1 MAITLGLDIGL
12 VSIKLA
18 AFGDEED
25 RVLFKK
31 ACQEKP
37 ELFYLPP
44 DTTASFDHP
53 HAPFLV
59 TRYRR
64 IKGKP
69 AQATEQI
76 LKDFFSV
83 VPKDKIKGIRIT
95 GSANKL
101 ISSLLGVNREN
112 DFKATAAG
120 VQFLHPDVRTIFEM
134 GGESSKYIRLQKDP
148 HSGKLSIV
156 DYEKS
161 GDCAAGTGSFMD
173 QQASRLRF
181 DIEKVGD
188 IVMATG
194 KEAKVAGRCSV
205 FAKSDMIHA
214 QQKGYTPPEVLKG
227 LCQAVVRNFKGSI
240 TKGKKIVSKVTFL
253 GGVAINKGIAEAMR
267 EVFQI
272 STDDFIISPYY
283 AWMGAIGSALV
294 EKEAAEKKMLS
305 DFSKLHEYLDTMGK
319 EFPVQAPLS
328 LDKVVL
334 LRDRVK
340 PYTFTTKKGKIDAY
354 LGIDIGSVST
364 NLAVIDENGDVIKAI
379 YLKTE
384 ARPIEIVNNGLQEI
398 EKDIGDRIEIKGV
411 GTTGSGRELIG
422 ELIGADSI
430 NDEITGHKTGASFIG
445 QKLLNVE
452 PDTIFDIGGQDS
464 KYISLDKGIVVDFTM
479 NEACAAGTGSFLEE
493 RAEELEI
500 NIINEFAKMALS
512 SKAPVRLGER
522 CTVFME
528 QDVNTY
534 QQRGAAKKD
543 LVAGLAY
550 SVVYNYIN
558 RVVRGRKIGN
568 VIFFQGGTAYNDAV
582 AAAFTKV
589 LGKEIIVPPHNGVL
603 GAIGAALLVQE
614 KIKMTGAKTTFR
626 GYDLSKIDYTLKEF
640 VCKACSNY
648 CDIQMF
654 KVEGKRTYW
663 GDKCSHMFR
672 SHTKSEKE
680 PVIPDLLKLR
690 LELLF
695 KGYEEG
701 KGTEPKIGFP
711 RTMYMYER
719 FPFWNTFFKELNFRI
734 YLSDET
740 NKQISNDGIEASVAE
755 PCHPIKMAHGHV
767 KNLIDKGVDYIF
779 IPNTINAPSKFHD
792 VESFMCPW
800 GQTLPFIISNSPK
813 FIDWKDRILKP
824 NIRFRLGKK
833 FVARELIKLMKQFK
847 ISKKA
852 IIEAVDKAYAV
863 QNEFYR
869 TLVKLGEEALAI
881 LKEKG
886 EEGILLVGRPYNT
899 LDKGVNLDIPNKLRD
914 YYGANVIPM
923 DFLPIDD
930 VEISD
935 INYNM
940 FWNYGRR
947 IIAAAKIAKNYP
959 NLHILYITNFKCG
972 PDSYIKHFIVQASG
986 KPYLSLQFD
995 GHSNDAGFITRCE
1008 AYLDSKGV
1016 LRWWRKERETA
1027 IP

>member
-18 AFGDEED
+18 ALGDEED
-25 RVLFKK
+25 RALFREALK
-31 ACQEKP
+31 EKP
-37 ELFYLPP
+37 ELFYLPS
-44 DTTASFDHP
+44 DNISSADHP
-53 HAPFLV
+53 ECPFLV

-69 AQATEQI
+69 AQAAEKM
-76 LKDFFSV
+76 LKEFFSL
-83 VPKDKIKGIRIT
+83 VPKEKIKGIRIT
-95 GSANKL
+95 GSAGKL
-101 ISSLLGVNREN
+101 ISRLLGVNREN
-112 DFKATAAG
+112 EFKATGAG

-134 GGESSKYIRLQKDP
+134 GGESSKYIRLEKDP
-148 HSGKLSIV
+148 YSGKLSIV

-173 QQASRLRF
+173 QQASRLRYE
-181 DIEKVGD
+181 IEDVGD
-188 IVMATG
+188 IVTSTK
-194 KEAKVAGRCSV
+194 KEAKIAGRCSV
-205 FAKSDMIHA
+205 FAKTDMIHA
-214 QQKGYTPPEVLKG
+214 QQKGYSPPEVLKG
-227 LCQAVVRNFKGSI
+227 LCQAVVRNFKGTI
-240 TKGKKIVSKVTFL
+240 TKGKKIVPKATFL
-253 GGVAINKGIAEAMR
+253 GGVAINKGITEAIR
-267 EVFQI
+267 DVFQI
-272 STDDFIISPYY
+272 SPEDFLVSPYY

-294 EKEAAEKKMLS
+294 ERETKEKKMVK
-305 DFSKLHEYLDTMGK
+305 DFVRLHEYVDTIGK
-319 EFPVQAPLS
+319 EFPNQEPLVM
-328 LDKVVL
+328 DKVVL

-340 PYTFTTKKGKIDAY
+340 PYTFKVKKGKVDAY

-364 NLAVIDENGDVIKAI
+364 NLAVIDKNGDVIKAI

-384 ARPIEIVNNGLQEI
+384 ARPIEIVNKGLQEI
-398 EKDIGDRIEIKGV
+398 KRDIGDRIEIKGV

-430 NDEITGHKTGASFIG
+430 NDEITAHKTGASFIG
-445 QKLLNVE
+445 QKLLNIE

-464 KYISLDKGIVVDFTM
+464 KYISLEKGIVVDFTM

-493 RAEELEI
+493 RAEELEV

-512 SKAPVRLGER
+512 SKAPIRLGER

-534 QQRGAAKKD
+534 QQRGAKKKD

-558 RVVRGRKIGN
+558 RVVRGRKIGDA
-568 VIFFQGGTAYNDAV
+568 IFFQGGTAYNDAV

-589 LGKEIIVPPHNGVL
+589 LNKEIIVPPHNGVM

-614 KIKMTGAKTTFR
+614 KIKLTGAKTTFR
-626 GYDLSKIDYTLKEF
+626 GYDLSKINYTLKEF

-672 SHTKSEKE
+672 RRAKSEKE

-701 KGTEPKIGFP
+701 KGTGPKIGFP
-711 RTMYMYER
+711 RAMYMYER
-719 FPFWNTFFKELNFRI
+719 FPFWNTLFKELNFRV

-779 IPNTINAPSKFHD
+779 VPNTINAATKFHD

-813 FIDWKDRILKP
+813 FFHWKDRILKP
-824 NIRFRLGKK
+824 NIRFRLDKK
-833 FVARELIKLMKQFK
+833 YVTRELIKQMKLFK
-847 ISKKA
+847 LSKKA
-852 IIEAVDKAYAV
+852 TVKAVDKAYAA

-869 TLVKLGEEALAI
+869 TLIKIGEEALDI
-881 LKEKG
+881 LERKG
-886 EEGILLVGRPYNT
+886 EAGILLVGRPYNI

-914 YYGANVIPM
+914 YYSANVIPM
-923 DFLPIDD
+923 DFLPVDD
-930 VEISD
+930 VEVSD

-986 KPYLSLQFD
+986 RPYLSLQFD

-1016 LRWWRKERETA
+1016 LRWWRRERETA